1 MSKIVTKFKT
11 VSPDRY
17 DAFNELYQK
26 DENIM
31 PCELYVDKT
40 TGTIYFIE
48 QERKSIRGMRRE
60 LSIFDDYCSGDI
72 ENPFENFKK
81 I

>member
-1 MSKIVTKFKT
+1 MSRIVTKFKT

-17 DAFNELYQK
+17 DAFQELYQQ

-48 QERKSIRGMRRE
+48 QERKTIRGHRRE
-60 LSIFDDYCSGDI
+60 LSLFDDYCGEDI
-72 ENPFENFKK
+72 ENSIDF
-81 I
+81 

>member
-1 MSKIVTKFKT
+1 MSRIVTKFKT

-17 DAFNELYQK
+17 DAFQELYQQ

-48 QERKSIRGMRRE
+48 QERKPTRGIRRE
-60 LSIFDDYCSGDI
+60 LSIFDDYCGGDI
-72 ENPFENFKK
+72 
-81 I
+81 

>member
-1 MSKIVTKFKT
+1 MQKFCAPPNGGLLKCCDKGVKMSRIVTKFKT
-11 VSPDRY
+11 VSPDRH
-17 DAFNELYQK
+17 DAFEELYQQ

-48 QERKSIRGMRRE
+48 
-60 LSIFDDYCSGDI
+60 
-72 ENPFENFKK
+72 
-81 I
+81 

>member
-1 MSKIVTKFKT
+1 MSRIVTKFKT

-17 DAFNELYQK
+17 DAFQELYQQ
-26 DENIM
+26 DENII

-48 QERKSIRGMRRE
+48 QERKPIRGIRRK
-60 LSIFDDYCSGDI
+60 LSIFDDYCGGDI
-72 ENPFENFKK
+72 ENSFENLKK

>member
-1 MSKIVTKFKT
+1 MSRIVTKFKT

-17 DAFNELYQK
+17 DAFQELYQQ

-48 QERKSIRGMRRE
+48 QERKPTRGYRRK
-60 LSIFDDYCSGDI
+60 LSLFEDYCSGDI
-72 ENPFENFKK
+72 ENSIDF
-81 I
+81 

>member
-1 MSKIVTKFKT
+1 MGACWGLGPQCDKGVKIMSKIVTKFKT

-17 DAFNELYQK
+17 NAFEELYQQ

-48 QERKSIRGMRRE
+48 
-60 LSIFDDYCSGDI
+60 
-72 ENPFENFKK
+72 
-81 I
+81 

>member
-1 MSKIVTKFKT
+1 MSNIVTKFRT

-17 DAFNELYQK
+17 DAFEKLYQQ
-26 DENIM
+26 DENIK

-48 QERKSIRGMRRE
+48 QERNPMWGSRRE
-60 LSIFDDYCSGDI
+60 LFILDDYRDEDI
-72 ENPFENFKK
+72 KNHLETF
-81 I
+81 

>member
-1 MSKIVTKFKT
+1 MSRIVTKFKT

-17 DAFNELYQK
+17 DAFQELYQQ

-48 QERKSIRGMRRE
+48 QERNPMWGSRRE
-60 LSIFDDYCSGDI
+60 LFILDDYRDEDI
-72 ENPFENFKK
+72 KNHLETF
-81 I
+81 

>member
-1 MSKIVTKFKT
+1 MTRIVTKFKI

-17 DAFNELYQK
+17 DAFNELYQQ
-26 DENIM
+26 DENII

-48 QERKSIRGMRRE
+48 QERKSFRGQRRK
-60 LSIFDDYCSGDI
+60 LSLFEDYCSGDI
-72 ENPFENFKK
+72 ENSIDF
-81 I
+81 

>member
-1 MSKIVTKFKT
+1 MSRIVTKFKT

-17 DAFNELYQK
+17 NAFQELYQQ
-26 DENIM
+26 DENII

-48 QERKSIRGMRRE
+48 QERKSFRGQRRK
-60 LSIFDDYCSGDI
+60 LSLFEDYCGGDI
-72 ENPFENFKK
+72 ENSIDF
-81 I
+81 

>member
-1 MSKIVTKFKT
+1 MSRIVTKFKT

-17 DAFNELYQK
+17 DAFQELYQQ

-48 QERKSIRGMRRE
+48 QERKLIRGARRK
-60 LSIFDDYCSGDI
+60 LSILDDYCGGDI
-72 ENPFENFKK
+72 EISIDF
-81 I
+81 

>member
-1 MSKIVTKFKT
+1 MKNIVTKFKT

-17 DAFNELYQK
+17 DDFQKLYQQ

-48 QERKSIRGMRRE
+48 QERESFLGMRKK
-60 LSIFDDYCSGDI
+60 LSILDDYCSRDI
-72 ENPFENFKK
+72 
-81 I
+81 

>member
-1 MSKIVTKFKT
+1 MSRIVTKFKT
-11 VSPDRY
+11 VSPDRH
-17 DAFNELYQK
+17 DAFEELYQQ

-48 QERKSIRGMRRE
+48 
-60 LSIFDDYCSGDI
+60 
-72 ENPFENFKK
+72 
-81 I
+81 

>member
-1 MSKIVTKFKT
+1 MARIVTKFKT

-17 DAFNELYQK
+17 DAFKELYQQN
-26 DENIM
+26 ENIM

-48 QERKSIRGMRRE
+48 QERESFRGMRRK
-60 LSIFDDYCSGDI
+60 LSLFEDYCGGDI
-72 ENPFENFKK
+72 ENSIDF
-81 I
+81 

>member
-1 MSKIVTKFKT
+1 MSRIVTKFKT

-17 DAFNELYQK
+17 DAFQELYQQ

-48 QERKSIRGMRRE
+48 QERKPIRGYRRE
-60 LSIFDDYCSGDI
+60 LFLFEDYCGGDI
-72 ENPFENFKK
+72 ENSIDF
-81 I
+81 

>member
-1 MSKIVTKFKT
+1 MKNIVTKFKT

-17 DAFNELYQK
+17 DDFQKLYQQ

-48 QERKSIRGMRRE
+48 QERESFRGIRKE
-60 LSIFDDYCSGDI
+60 LSILDDYCSRDI
-72 ENPFENFKK
+72 
-81 I
+81 

>member
-1 MSKIVTKFKT
+1 MSRIVTKFKT

-17 DAFNELYQK
+17 DAFQELYQQ

-48 QERKSIRGMRRE
+48 
-60 LSIFDDYCSGDI
+60 
-72 ENPFENFKK
+72 
-81 I
+81 

>member
-1 MSKIVTKFKT
+1 MKNIVTKFKT

-17 DAFNELYQK
+17 DDFQKLYQQ

-48 QERKSIRGMRRE
+48 QEREPFRGISI
-60 LSIFDDYCSGDI
+60 LDGDI
-72 ENPFENFKK
+72 ENSFENLKK